1 MNFPGAKK
9 KVQKKQTRKKLPN
22 EPHLPN
28 DCLDKVTLS
37 KDQEFSAP
45 SKFSLTTAEESS
57 STGVKKLKSKV
68 MMSQATND
76 SAGIKMLIFR
86 SLDDEGRIKTCLE
99 SEIKELKIR
108 IQLREDWMK
117 DLEKRLAA
125 STSDNDCKESKITE
139 QNTQLEEQNEMLV
152 KRNEKIQFLE
162 KQLSEVWRA
171 ADNANE
177 ALKQATEN
185 LESSLHQIEVKT
197 SELETDIQVK
207 DKLIHQLQ
215 AKVEELKNEVQ
226 TSKKFELEQRNDLAK
241 KTTALGANISILKR
255 EINRK
260 DQAYRRLEEENT
272 QLNVEM
278 KQMKSRGN
286 EQVEKLDASLK
297 EKIMELAK
305 ASEKIQDLE
314 NTINI
319 MKDQQVIYI
328 YPLHKFQFLTFHFRI
343 YEKQVIT

>member
-22 EPHLPN
+22 EPHRPY

-68 MMSQATND
+68 MSQPTND

-86 SLDDEGRIKTCLE
+86 SLDDETCLE

-207 DKLIHQLQ
+207 GKLIQQLQ
-215 AKVEELKNEVQ
+215 TKVKELKNEVQ
-226 TSKKFELEQRNDLAK
+226 TSKKFELEQRNDFAK
-241 KTTALGANISILKR
+241 KSTALGANISILKR

-260 DQAYRRLEEENT
+260 DQAYRRLEEENK
-272 QLNVEM
+272 QLNVKM
-278 KQMKSRGN
+278 KQRKR
-286 EQVEKLDASLK
+286 ASLK
-297 EKIMELAK
+297 E
-305 ASEKIQDLE
+305 
-314 NTINI
+314 
-319 MKDQQVIYI
+319 
-328 YPLHKFQFLTFHFRI
+328 
-343 YEKQVIT
+343 

>member
-1 MNFPGAKK
+1 MNFPGANKK
-9 KVQKKQTRKKLPN
+9 DQKRRTRKKLH
-22 EPHLPN
+22 EPRFLKADSQINRPN
-28 DCLDKVTLS
+28 DHLDTITLS
-37 KDQEFSAP
+37 KLQELSVP
-45 SKFSLTTAEESS
+45 SKSSLNTVEESS
-57 STGVKKLKSKV
+57 SAAVKHLKSKV
-68 MMSQATND
+68 IISQATND

-86 SLDDEGRIKTCLE
+86 SLDDETCLE

-197 SELETDIQVK
+197 SELEMDIQVK

-215 AKVEELKNEVQ
+215 TKVKELKNEVQ
-226 TSKKFELEQRNDLAK
+226 TSKKFELEQRNDFAK

-260 DQAYRRLEEENT
+260 DQAYRRLEEENK
-272 QLNVEM
+272 QLNVKM
-278 KQMKSRGN
+278 KQLKSREN
-286 EQVEKLDASLK
+286 KQVVKLDASLK
-297 EKIMELAK
+297 EKVMELAK

-319 MKDQQVIYI
+319 MKDQQVMA
-328 YPLHKFQFLTFHFRI
+328 
-343 YEKQVIT
+343 